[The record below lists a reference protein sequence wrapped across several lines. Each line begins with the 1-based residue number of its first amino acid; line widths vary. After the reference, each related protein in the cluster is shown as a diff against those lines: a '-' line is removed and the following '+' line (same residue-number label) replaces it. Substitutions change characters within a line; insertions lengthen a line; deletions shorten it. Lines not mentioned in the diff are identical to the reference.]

1 MVHLVFYVK
10 FFFFSVLFHIDR
22 RRVVFLLD
30 TQVVGGRGRVPF
42 SVVNIVSTVNVKF
55 AQGMQILVA
64 KIFN

>member
-1 MVHLVFYVK
+1 
-10 FFFFSVLFHIDR
+10 
-22 RRVVFLLD
+22 LD
-30 TQVVGGRGRVPF
+30 TQIVGGRGRVTFFVVNIVSTVIVGGHGRVPF